1 MGLDIKF
8 ILKGHELYHEVQSI
22 VQVFYPNL
30 HYYQTEEIQA
40 EGVTIVSVI
49 ENGISR
55 AELYED
61 GVLKAQASVKMDYFD
76 NKYLDDEKR
85 ELKRFIKT
93 AIYKMLSEYTKA
105 EISWGILT
113 GIRPAK
119 NVNELW
125 TKGATD
131 EEVMQVL
138 TEKYL
143 AKPEK
148 IKLAIDVAKA
158 EKKILQAND
167 GTTAGIYIGIPFCP
181 SRCLYCSFTSFSLK
195 QYGKRVDEYL
205 SALIKEIEYTAEY
218 SKRYN
223 LESIYVGGGTP
234 TSLNETQ
241 LEILLQKISENF
253 DISKLKEYT
262 VEAGRPDTIT
272 PRKLEL
278 LKQYGVGRI
287 SINPQTMNQKTL
299 DLIGR
304 KHTVEDIISVY
315 HIARELG
322 HKNINM
328 DLILGLPE
336 ETPEDVEYTMQ
347 EIKKLNPENVT
358 VHTLAIKRASRLK
371 ETLDGYNFIA
381 KEDMEKMLSIS
392 DSYARRMGMYP
403 YYMYRQKN
411 MVGNFENVGYCKPNT
426 EGIYNIQIMEEK
438 QTILSAGAGS
448 TTKLVYPDGRIERIF
463 NVKSLE
469 DYISRIDEM
478 LDRKRKGLPE

>member
-1 MGLDIKF
+1 MGLDVKF

-40 EGVTIVSVI
+40 EGVTIVSII
-49 ENGISR
+49 ENGVSK

-61 GVLKAQASVKMDYFD
+61 GVLKAQASVEMDYFD

-195 QYGKRVDEYL
+195 QYGNRVDEYL

-241 LEILLQKISENF
+241 LEILLQKISEKF
-253 DISKLKEYT
+253 DVSKLKEYT

-272 PRKLEL
+272 SKKLEL

-315 HIARELG
+315 HTARKLG

-336 ETPEDVEYTMQ
+336 ETPEDVEYTMR

-358 VHTLAIKRASRLK
+358 VHTLAVKRASRLK

-381 KEDMEKMLSIS
+381 KEDMEKMLSIA
-392 DSYARRMGMYP
+392 DSYARSMGMYP

-426 EGIYNIQIMEEK
+426 EGIYNVQIMEEK

-478 LDRKRKGLPE
+478 LDRKRKGLPQ

>member
-1 MGLDIKF
+1 MGLDIRF
-8 ILKGHELYHEVQSI
+8 ILKGHDLYHEVQSI
-22 VQVFYPNL
+22 VQVFYPNV
-30 HYYQTEEIQA
+30 HYYQTDEVNQNGIT
-40 EGVTIVSVI
+40 VISII
-49 ENGISR
+49 ENGVSK
-55 AELYED
+55 AELYEN
-61 GVLKAQASVKMDYFD
+61 GILKAQSSLEMNYFD

-93 AIYKMLSEYTKA
+93 SIYKMLSEYTKT

-125 TKGATD
+125 KKGANN

-138 TEKYL
+138 TQKYL

-148 IKLAIDVAKA
+148 VKLAINVAQA
-158 EKKILQAND
+158 EEKILKSSDAN
-167 GTTAGIYIGIPFCP
+167 TASIYIGIPFCP

-195 QYGKRVDEYL
+195 QYGARVEEYL
-205 SALIKEIEYTAEY
+205 SALIKEIEYTAQY
-218 SKRYN
+218 SKRYK
-223 LESIYVGGGTP
+223 LESVYVGGGTP
-234 TSLNETQ
+234 TSLSETQ

-272 PRKLEL
+272 PKKLEL
-278 LKQYGVGRI
+278 LKQYGVSRI

-315 HIARELG
+315 HTARELG

-336 ETPEDVEYTMQ
+336 ETPKDVEYTMQ

-358 VHTLAIKRASRLK
+358 VHTLAVKRASRLK
-371 ETLDGYNFIA
+371 ETLDGYNFTA
-381 KEDMEKMLSIS
+381 KEDMERMLAIAG
-392 DSYARRMGMYP
+392 SYAESMGMYP

-426 EGIYNIQIMEEK
+426 EGIYNVQIMEEK

-478 LDRKRKGLPE
+478 LERKRNGLPK